1 VKNKDNFPISYL
13 RQSKEAVNA
22 QQGEIISLVVTG
34 RVKNLSF
41 ISCKFMEKS
50 V

>member
-34 RVKNLSF
+34 RVKNFLHEF
-41 ISCKFMEKS
+41 TANEG
-50 V
+50 